1 MPKSDALAAID
12 LGSNSFHMVIAR
24 QDIDGGIKILDKVKE
39 PVRLGAGLDDAGNLS
54 REAQARALDCLDRFN
69 QRLSDIPE
77 AQVRAVGTNTLRAAH
92 DSGEFLK
99 SAESALGHHISVIS
113 GHEEARLV
121 YMGAAYSLAVRDTNR
136 LVIDIGGGSTE
147 MIIGKGYQP
156 NELTSLYMGC
166 VSYTRRFFE
175 DGKITRSRISKAR
188 SAALLELE
196 TVADRYKEMG
206 WNEAVGTSGTNRALD
221 NLGRSLGSD
230 QHWLSREG
238 MAEIKHWLLDKGNDD
253 ALDMVSQ
260 TRRSVLAGGFCI
272 LDAIFESLDIDRLDT
287 TDGALREGVL
297 YDLNGRLHDAD
308 SREQGISSLLNQ
320 FKPDQNQYQRVEQ
333 SAIQFW
339 LQTKDSWSLN
349 QVIQEKLLR
358 WGARLHEIGFSIAYN
373 QHHKHGAYIIEN
385 SDIDGFSR
393 QLQHYLALLV
403 RCHRQKFAIELFET
417 IPADWKSSLI
427 RLTILL
433 RLAVA
438 LNRSRT
444 HRIDN
449 DLKISTQEDVVN
461 IEVSAA
467 WCKMHPLSYLDLQSE
482 KDYLAAVGIE
492 VNLIQI

>member
-1 MPKSDALAAID
+1 MLKTEALAAID

-24 QDIDGGIKILDKVKE
+24 QDIDGGIRILDKVKE
-39 PVRLGAGLDDAGNLS
+39 PVRLGAGLDDSGNLS
-54 REAQARALDCLDRFN
+54 KEAQARALDCLDRFH
-69 QRLSDIPE
+69 QRLADIPE

-92 DSGEFLK
+92 DSGQFLK
-99 SAESALGHHISVIS
+99 SAEAALGHHISVIS

-156 NELTSLYMGC
+156 NELSSLYMGC
-166 VSYTRRFFE
+166 VSYTRRFFG
-175 DGKITRSRISKAR
+175 DGKITKSRISEAR
-188 SAALLELE
+188 SAALQELE
-196 TVADRYKEMG
+196 TIADRYKEKG
-206 WNEAVGTSGTNRALD
+206 WNEVVGTSGTNRALD
-221 NLGRSLGSD
+221 NLSRSLGSD
-230 QHWLSREG
+230 QHWLSRDG
-238 MAEIKHWLLDKGNDD
+238 MGEIKDWLLTKGRDTE
-253 ALDMVSQ
+253 LDLASQ
-260 TRRSVLAGGFCI
+260 TRRQVLAGGFCI
-272 LDAIFESLDIDRLDT
+272 LDAIFESLNIERLDT

-320 FKPDQNQYQRVEQ
+320 FNPDQNQYQRVEQ

-349 QVIQEKLLR
+349 QVIQKKLLR
-358 WGARLHEIGFSIAYN
+358 WAAQLHEVGFSIAYN

-403 RCHRQKFAIELFET
+403 RCHRQKFAVELFES
-417 IPADWKSSLI
+417 IPAEWKLSLI

-444 HRIDN
+444 RRID
-449 DLKISTQEDVVN
+449 DELKLTVHGEVVE
-461 IEVSAA
+461 IKVSSD

-482 KDYLAAVGIE
+482 KNYLATVGIE
-492 VNLIQI
+492 VIIEKI